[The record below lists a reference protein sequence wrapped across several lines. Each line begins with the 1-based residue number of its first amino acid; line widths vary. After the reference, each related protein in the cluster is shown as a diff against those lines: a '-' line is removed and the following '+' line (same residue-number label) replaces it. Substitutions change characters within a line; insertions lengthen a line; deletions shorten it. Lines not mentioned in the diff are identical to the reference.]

1 MSKPPSIGIE
11 EEYQVIDAQ
20 TRALRPRGTG
30 ILHRAEATLGEA
42 VQPELFLS
50 QVEIATPAV
59 ATLDEARAELVK
71 ARAALVQAAKG
82 SGSRIVAAGTH
93 PFSHWDEQ
101 RVTPKD
107 RYRRLAETFG
117 QAARELI
124 IFGCHVHVAVPNRE
138 MGLHVM
144 NRARV
149 WLAPLLALSA
159 NSPFFQG
166 RDTEYASFRTE
177 LWSRFPLAGPP
188 LVFQNLA
195 EHDAL
200 VQNLVHAGAVKDATN
215 LYFDMRVPEKTPTI
229 EFRVCDVCARV
240 DEAVL
245 LAALCRAL
253 TQVCLDDDS
262 PPPAVR
268 PELLR
273 AAHWQAARD
282 GLDGE
287 LVDVWSGDIQLIPA
301 RAALDALLAFVRP
314 ALEENG
320 DWDRATAGVDEVF
333 ARGNGASRQRAVY
346 ARTGKWEEVAGAL
359 ADETETA

>member
-1 MSKPPSIGIE
+1 MNTPPTLGIE
-11 EEYQVIDAQ
+11 EEYQVIDAE
-20 TRALRPRGTG
+20 TRALRPRGVG
-30 ILHRAEATLGEA
+30 ILHRAEATLGDA

-59 ATLDEARAELVK
+59 ATLDEARDELIK
-71 ARAALVQAAKG
+71 ARAALVQAAKK

-107 RYRRLAETFG
+107 RYRRLAEMFG

-124 IFGCHVHVAVPNRE
+124 IFGCHVHVAVPSRE
-138 MGLHVM
+138 AGLHVM

-166 RDTEYASFRTE
+166 RDTDYASFRTE

-188 LVFQNLA
+188 LVVETLA

-200 VQNLVHAGAVKDATN
+200 VQSLIQAGAVKDATN
-215 LYFDMRVPEKTPTI
+215 LYFDMRVPEKTPTV
-229 EFRVCDVCARV
+229 EFRVCDVCARL

-245 LAALCRAL
+245 VAALCRAL
-253 TQVCLDDDS
+253 TQTCLADDS
-262 PPPAVR
+262 PPPTVR

-287 LVDVWSGDIQLIPA
+287 LVQVWSGDIQLVPA
-301 RAALDALLAFVRP
+301 RDALDALLAFVRP

-320 DWDRATAGVDEVF
+320 DWERATASVDEVF
-333 ARGNGASRQRAVY
+333 ARGNGAARQRAIY
-346 ARTGKWEEVAGAL
+346 ARTGKWEEVVDAL
-359 ADETETA
+359 ADETESA